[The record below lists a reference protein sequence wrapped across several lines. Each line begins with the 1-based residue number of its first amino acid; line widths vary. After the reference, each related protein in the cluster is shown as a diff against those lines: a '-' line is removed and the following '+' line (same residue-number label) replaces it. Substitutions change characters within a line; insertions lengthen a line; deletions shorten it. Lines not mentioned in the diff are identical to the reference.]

1 MKRYLVLPALIAT
14 LACGRHKDAEQP
26 APPPTAKVRL
36 APAAE
41 GQGAG
46 WIAATLT
53 AARRATLSTR
63 MAAQVRRVYVNE
75 GQPVAAGALLV
86 SLADDDLQGGLKAAE
101 AAVAAA
107 EAQQRRMANL
117 IKQDAAVQA
126 EVDLARTQLAQAQ
139 AALAQARANLAY
151 TQIRAP
157 FAGVVQARLVNDG
170 AFAGPG
176 TPLVELEGRGVLELE
191 GSVTETEANG
201 LKIGSRVPFEA
212 EGRTGLA
219 EITALA
225 AGGDPVS
232 HRGALRARI
241 VKGGESLRTG
251 AFARIQL
258 PGAPK
263 SGDGLA
269 VPRSALVARGELT
282 GVFVARDGKAELH
295 WLSLGEAQGD
305 RVPVRA
311 GLAPGLQVID
321 RPEGLVDG
329 QPIEVVK

>member
-1 MKRYLVLPALIAT
+1 VKRFLVLPALIAT
-14 LACGRHKDAEQP
+14 LACGRHKDAESS

-36 APAAE
+36 AEA
-41 GQGAG
+41 GQGQGSG

-53 AARRATLSTR
+53 ATRRATLSTR
-63 MAAQVRRVYVNE
+63 LAAQVRKVHVNE
-75 GQPVAAGALLV
+75 GQTVAAGALLV

-107 EAQQRRMANL
+107 EAQHRRMANL
-117 IKQDAAVQA
+117 IRQDAAVQA

-151 TQIRAP
+151 TRIRAP

-176 TPLVELEGRGVLELE
+176 TPLLELEGRGDLELD
-191 GSVTETEANG
+191 GSVSEAEAKG
-201 LKIGSRVPFEA
+201 LKIGARVPFEA
-212 EGRTGLA
+212 DGRTGLA

-241 VKGGESLRTG
+241 VKGGENLRTG
-251 AFARIQL
+251 TFARIQL
-258 PGAPK
+258 PGAPRTGAGP
-263 SGDGLA
+263 S

-282 GVFVARDGKAELH
+282 GVFVARDGRAELH
-295 WLSLGEAQGD
+295 WLSLGEPQGD

-311 GLAPGLQVID
+311 GLAPGLGVID
-321 RPEGLVDG
+321 RPEGLADG